1 MKNQENIIKSIIVY
15 KINPNEQELNG
26 DVFLDRNV
34 NGRIF
39 NHCSL
44 TIANDTA
51 ILKDRDTDI
60 VVGVFSLHHF
70 YFLGDK

>member
-1 MKNQENIIKSIIVY
+1 MENKKNIIKSITVY
-15 KINPNEQELNG
+15 KITPNEQELNG
-26 DVFLDRNV
+26 EVFFDRNV

-39 NHCSL
+39 NNCSL

-51 ILKDRDTDI
+51 ILKDIETDI
-60 VVGVFSLHHF
+60 VVGVFSLHYF